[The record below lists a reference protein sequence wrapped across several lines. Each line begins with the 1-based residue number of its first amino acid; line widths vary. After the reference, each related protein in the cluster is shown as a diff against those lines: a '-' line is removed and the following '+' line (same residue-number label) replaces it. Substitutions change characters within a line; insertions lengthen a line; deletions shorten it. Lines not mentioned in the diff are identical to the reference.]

1 METISCLNWFKNF
14 ENFRLFSDDKKVK
27 SNDLEVVCLS
37 NSNFDAGLSSEL
49 TTVDNCESID
59 NIFNYFESPK
69 LSNLLKVNDKVYLF
83 KLQVKEAL
91 NSAELCKLANKFV
104 INSVV
109 ILLSTEKETRFYL
122 YWKSNKIQH
131 FLIFKIYKGYDF
143 MNNLQ
148 LFEFIATFLGNSLRS
163 GHLGLHNQVQIHPES
178 NSYELHLLADHRNYN
193 LLLIAAEMG
202 NAYVANFI
210 LDGGISTEV
219 NDMNAQTLAWN
230 GRHFEIIFEL
240 LKSNH
245 KFPDSINIEE
255 CPDSIKEFAQISHEL
270 NEAMILRNTERMFEI
285 VSNNRKMKHF
295 YNLENESALAFAL
308 RNKLFDIYGLLLS
321 ENIKFGPHEKFSE
334 IKDSMRQSDK
344 EQLREI
350 HYKESKFLPENHMHV
365 LLSNSRLGHGTIET
379 EKKYEIIQKAFE
391 VLNENPLIQVILM
404 IVAASRNFRI
414 IFDFN
419 CDSVEVMDPTANETT
434 RGLFYSTGRIY
445 VAVKKLL
452 NESTKYDAL
461 GTLAHE
467 MCHYAVNLVYKNL
480 AKPYSLGD
488 DEAKIEFENI
498 LTLCK
503 ESCSEEEIIELVFNC
518 YPHNMQHAE
527 LIVRVPH
534 LIMLYFNDQNKFE
547 EVRKIF
553 IKLFEVFEQRVIP
566 DMKEALPNIETK
578 AEFEVQ
584 TKNRKIRNLKF
595 ISIIGGLL
603 AIIIII
609 SGFFITRSIFYK
621 PTYKFS
627 TLSNS
632 DKLKIATAP
641 IDYKNVRLEFYDL
654 FPKSSKVYEKLTSDH
669 ISNMLKGN
677 KPLNLSDSSAF
688 YFHNFI
694 YHNWKILS
702 ENLKQKVLNSNF
714 TFQNQSI
721 KFEDVNQGILESLT
735 SEQIIDILENKTYVV
750 RGYAIDRTNTFIERK
765 FFDLFMYEI
774 YFKYMIYVNGEQMR
788 NDMNYSMIKNDT
800 FEDFY
805 EKFSRKTFSNQIKEL
820 DVIIDNEAFLESKKS
835 DFKLTD
841 VHNSSIVVDTLFSHK
856 SLQLNFD
863 EVFKEAKE
871 KRIFILIAEEG
882 EGKTT
887 TFEQFSLR
895 IKSQNPTWWV
905 TYIDLIDLEEQY
917 LTYKTHEDI
926 VQFFEEN
933 IINESILDEFERK
946 VFNESVKSG
955 NTVLLWDGLDDI
967 SSEFRFHFLLTIEK
981 NWIETKTIQFIS
993 IRPERLGSLMF
1004 DDSMRC
1010 YIFVPLDLT
1019 EQENIL
1025 RQFITHFNDEKIT
1038 NNQKIVHSINNDY
1051 VSNMLILRMVG
1062 ELMSK
1067 EIEILGTETLYEIYD
1082 KFLKMKIDLV
1092 IESKFNETSCSVK
1105 AEDLKKFYQKIALKI
1120 ISKSFTFNLNSK
1132 KLNIMQQDV
1141 PNPITNSEKHEILN
1155 IKSLGNN
1162 SNKFTFVNKLSTE
1175 FFIAQYLI
1183 ENIYELDE
1191 SDDSS
1196 IEELGLRLRV
1206 FRRSLEYSKVIEFIE
1221 SYLNS
1226 QNQEVEVQKFNSRI
1240 SKLLRTKFKR
1250 IFVSF
1255 LNENK
1260 TELMPFLMNFFSKD
1274 HDLLIDLLQI
1284 NQNKTF
1290 YTELF
1295 NFAHSKPYQSFYYFE
1310 MNLEEIR
1317 SSARSHLND
1326 SEYEKFIHGHNQ
1338 KGIMLFSLYCY
1349 YMKESSLLEHDPN
1362 GDAALIN
1369 TDYSLEKKYLKS
1381 HKPHKVFKSIAKNL
1395 TDDEYKE
1402 LITSKTILRPI
1413 LVKNKKIKIFDQ
1425 NMMSKIEEILT
1436 IQEQKQWLEDVIEII
1451 SLTSDKTLKEI
1462 FLNKFQDIF
1471 SDSEIA
1477 KIFQDHNILQIT
1489 AYYDLRDK
1497 NFNVF
1502 WNFYV
1507 NHTTKEEQIL
1517 ILKQNVEVQCT
1528 DYFSFKN
1535 NIDIEYAKDEC
1546 LFFLRLNVFQYAL
1559 LTTKYDKV
1567 ENVYFDYFNSTEIQ
1581 DIITSSDDFLPYM
1594 LKMNNLKSIDNFK
1607 FFQNLRN
1614 YFTKNENYLKKYLIK
1629 SREILSE
1636 FKDNEDQIEHLSII
1650 IDNMNLYNQI
1660 LNTFYIP

>member
-1 METISCLNWFKNF
+1 MDLRNFLSWFSDF
-14 ENFRLFSDDKKVK
+14 QYFRLFDNDKIVK
-27 SNDLEVVCLS
+27 TNDLELVCLS

-109 ILLSTEKETRFYL
+109 ILLSTENETRFYL

-230 GRHFEIIFEL
+230 GRHFEIVFEL

-270 NEAMILRNTERMFEI
+270 NEAMILRNTERVLEI

-308 RNKLFDIYGLLLS
+308 RNKLFDIYRLLIS

-503 ESCSEEEIIELVFNC
+503 GSCSEEEIIELVFNC

-553 IKLFEVFEQRVIP
+553 IKLFEVFEQKVIP

-584 TKNRKIRNLKF
+584 TKNRKIRNLKL

-714 TFQNQSI
+714 TFQNQTI
-721 KFEDVNQGILESLT
+721 KFGDVSQVVLESL
-735 SEQIIDILENKTYVV
+735 SSQQIVDVLDNKALVV
-750 RGYAIDRTNTFIERK
+750 QKMPTFDTKFYIERN
-765 FFDLFMYEI
+765 FFDEMIYEI
-774 YFKYMIYVNGEQMR
+774 YFKFMVYVNDGEVDKR
-788 NDMNYSMIKNDT
+788 CNYSMKKNMT

-805 EKFSRKTFSNQIKEL
+805 QNYSNYDDIEGDYDEMILDITDRTEFRKCKSSGFKLKDIRKSKVVDKLLDHKLDFNKLLEETLKTRFFILSAKSGAGKTVTFQKFTTKIKERFPTFWVSL
-820 DVIIDNEAFLESKKS
+820 INFNNLKDGDKEHESLEDVIRFLEKN
-835 DFKLTD
+835 L
-841 VHNSSIVVDTLFSHK
+841 NLSS
-856 SLQLNFD
+856 N
-863 EVFKEAKE
+863 
-871 KRIFILIAEEG
+871 
-882 EGKTT
+882 
-887 TFEQFSLR
+887 
-895 IKSQNPTWWV
+895 N
-905 TYIDLIDLEEQY
+905 
-917 LTYKTHEDI
+917 
-926 VQFFEEN
+926 
-933 IINESILDEFERK
+933 EFERK
-946 VFNESVKSG
+946 LFNNLFTSNK
-955 NTVLLWDGLDDI
+955 TILLWDGIKEHSPLERIQTVDNVLKKI
-967 SSEFRFHFLLTIEK
+967 WL
-981 NWIETKTIQFIS
+981 KTGNIQFLS
-993 IRPERLGSLMF
+993 VGNDDNYLDNSNKYGNMF
-1004 DDSMRC
+1004 SSKT
-1010 YIFVPLDLT
+1010 YIFVPL
-1019 EQENIL
+1019 EFSNEIL
-1025 RQFITHFNDEKIT
+1025 LQNFDSNKSAVSFIEK
-1038 NNQKIVHSINNDY
+1038 NRNLKNVINMVEDHDKA
-1051 VSNMLILRMVG
+1051 SLIKMIA
-1062 ELMSK
+1062 ELMSNGK
-1067 EIEILGTETLYEIYD
+1067 SNVEIETVYEIYES
-1082 KFLKMKIDLV
+1082 FLTMKIDLW
-1092 IESKFNETSCSVK
+1092 IKSDFERMQFKNWTNILINTLQEN
-1105 AEDLKKFYQKIALKI
+1105 ALNKL
-1120 ISKSFTFNLNSK
+1120 SKSFTFVMNKEKYIKRKSRFPNAPRNHTIDDFLSIGILNNERKFINNLFAEFLVAKLTIDKIYNLN
-1132 KLNIMQQDV
+1132 
-1141 PNPITNSEKHEILN
+1141 
-1155 IKSLGNN
+1155 
-1162 SNKFTFVNKLSTE
+1162 
-1175 FFIAQYLI
+1175 
-1183 ENIYELDE
+1183 ELDN
-1191 SDDSS
+1191 ST
-1196 IEELGLRLRV
+1196 IEELDLRLRI
-1206 FRRSLEYSKVIEFIE
+1206 FCGSFENEQIFYFID
-1221 SYLNS
+1221 SYL
-1226 QNQEVEVQKFNSRI
+1226 QRKQKAGKFNSKL
-1240 SKLLRTKFKR
+1240 SKLIKTKYR
-1250 IFVSF
+1250 R
-1255 LNENK
+1255 LLENLF
-1260 TELMPFLMNFFSKD
+1260 EVNRMQLMPILLNFFSKD
-1274 HDLLIDLLQI
+1274 HELLIDILKI
-1284 NQNKTF
+1284 NQDKTF

-1295 NFAHSKPYQSFYYFE
+1295 NYARYDPNYRLYYYEVDLEFIKYSTKPYLNETE
-1310 MNLEEIR
+1310 MQ
-1317 SSARSHLND
+1317 
-1326 SEYEKFIHGHNQ
+1326 KFLYGTNQ
-1338 KGIMLFSLYCY
+1338 KGIMLFSLYCFHKNENSGSRILKKTPY
-1349 YMKESSLLEHDPN
+1349 N
-1362 GDAALIN
+1362 
-1369 TDYSLEKKYLKS
+1369 LEKNLLKS
-1381 HKPHKVFKSIAKNL
+1381 KNPNLVFEAIVKNL
-1395 TDDEYKE
+1395 TINEYKE
-1402 LITSKTILRPI
+1402 LLLSRTILKPVNVLTKEIYI
-1413 LVKNKKIKIFDQ
+1413 LDQKMLKIIYEK
-1425 NMMSKIEEILT
+1425 LT
-1436 IQEQKQWLEDVIEII
+1436 IQEQKEWLIDALPTVL
-1451 SLTSDKTLKEI
+1451 LTENKIFPEMFLTKITKIFSNSEI
-1462 FLNKFQDIF
+1462 FKVFQDN
-1471 SDSEIA
+1471 
-1477 KIFQDHNILQIT
+1477 QILQIT
-1489 AYYDLRDK
+1489 LYYNFKYK
-1497 NFNVF
+1497 NFDMIWDF
-1502 WNFYV
+1502 FTY
-1507 NHTTKEEQIL
+1507 HTTKNEQKL
-1517 ILKQNVEVQCT
+1517 ILSQEVEIECT
-1528 DYFSFKN
+1528 D
-1535 NIDIEYAKDEC
+1535 
-1546 LFFLRLNVFQYAL
+1546 
-1559 LTTKYDKV
+1559 
-1567 ENVYFDYFNSTEIQ
+1567 
-1581 DIITSSDDFLPYM
+1581 
-1594 LKMNNLKSIDNFK
+1594 
-1607 FFQNLRN
+1607 
-1614 YFTKNENYLKKYLIK
+1614 
-1629 SREILSE
+1629 E
-1636 FKDNEDQIEHLSII
+1636 FKLRQIAFPSLRDDDTAVEAS
-1650 IDNMNLYNQI
+1650 
-1660 LNTFYIP
+1660 